1 MRKIF
6 IIVGVLIGIVITLAT
21 WFIETPGLGP
31 PVGATNYGA
40 PLLWRSVIVY
50 PDSPMLINYLN
61 LVLDL
66 VFWIAVFVIV
76 VLVVDRLIKKQAPA
90 N

>member
-6 IIVGVLIGIVITLAT
+6 IIVGFLIGIVITLAT

-31 PVGATNYGA
+31 LVGATNYGA

-50 PDSPMLINYLN
+50 PDSPMFINYFN

-66 VFWIAVFVIV
+66 VFWIAVFIIV
-76 VLVVDRLIKKQAPA
+76 MLVAERFIKK
-90 N
+90 

>member
-1 MRKIF
+1 VTMRKIF

-31 PVGATNYGA
+31 LVGATNYGA

-50 PDSPMLINYLN
+50 PVSLMLINYFN

-66 VFWIAVFVIV
+66 VFWIAVVVIV
-76 VLVVDRLIKKQAPA
+76 VLVADRFIKK
-90 N
+90 